1 MRTKLSWRTITY
13 GLSDS
18 NLYTYRMC
26 MDSSCDL
33 NGVPMTSSSSCYI
46 FNQQMPNV
54 QRWVRRDFVWI
65 LPCKALYTWNILF
78 TYIIS
83 FNPHNNSDTQ
93 SKLLS
98 LFYKDY
104 RKLLTKDHTDEWQKW
119 PWHLGY
125 WVMCLHVYVYSLQ
138 CCDRKM
144 VHFAWLG
151 DIWKLGHLFQG
162 RQYQ

>member
-1 MRTKLSWRTITY
+1 
-13 GLSDS
+13 
-18 NLYTYRMC
+18 MC

-33 NGVPMTSSSSCYI
+33 NVVPMTSSSSCYI

-54 QRWVRRDFVWI
+54 QRWVRRDFVSI
-65 LPCKALYTWNILF
+65 LPCKALYTCNILF

-93 SKLLS
+93 SKLLP

-125 WVMCLHVYVYSLQ
+125 WVSHVSACVCVQPLVLWQKNGTFCLTWWYLKTRSSIPGETISVNTSFSGLSMEER
-138 CCDRKM
+138 D
-144 VHFAWLG
+144 
-151 DIWKLGHLFQG
+151 
-162 RQYQ
+162 